1 MAYLC
6 AVGWRAV
13 VGLQTNSGVVRPG
26 VAEFLHSGKDVG
38 KTKYSHQVT
47 IRTFFFLMKGAYD
60 KAMEKREEKIEFE
73 SWCEETK
80 LKNLLFRYWYI
91 AYHMELTLLLLLKF
105 KEERTLKNT
114 SLPWKKFGSG
124 CLLLIIP
131 ITNDGSLFTCII

>member
-1 MAYLC
+1 M
-6 AVGWRAV
+6 

-38 KTKYSHQVT
+38 RTKYSYQVT

-80 LKNLLFRYWYI
+80 LKIPLLRYWYI
-91 AYHMELTLLLLLKF
+91 AY
-105 KEERTLKNT
+105 
-114 SLPWKKFGSG
+114 
-124 CLLLIIP
+124 
-131 ITNDGSLFTCII
+131 SLFESIVFHGRYSEVDVCS